1 LLDAST
7 LMFYLRLLEA
17 LAGDGHFTQ
26 ALVDFG
32 MAKDSKS
39 TSASLSTSSD
49 ALTFSRASEALK
61 RVFVDY
67 KDDSAT
73 LKEFVAKQ
81 FGLKHVTRSSTVKF
95 STFVR
100 VVMDEYKRRRAINVE
115 SLKAL
120 FRAADCD
127 ADGFLIH
134 DEFAAALRVA
144 DKRITETTIDAVFKS
159 WSSRAVVSDT
169 KTKVVRL
176 DDFVKSCIAN
186 GLEQF
191 SLLFE
196 RGPDVAAQRKKYA
209 PSVYGST
216 STWTASPEK
225 WFTRVDELMTSTE
238 APYATFRAL
247 SADDALPLERCRRQL
262 CRLQTLL
269 TDRLDGEAAYL
280 AHKLFAADVRQA
292 TVRAKGGFKRFGA
305 AVLHQVSFSMRAHA
319 AAAATADAASDDDDP
334 PRDDHDATP

>member
-1 LLDAST
+1 
-7 LMFYLRLLEA
+7 M
-17 LAGDGHFTQ
+17 
-26 ALVDFG
+26 
-32 MAKDSKS
+32 
-39 TSASLSTSSD
+39 
-49 ALTFSRASEALK
+49 
-61 RVFVDY
+61 
-67 KDDSAT
+67 
-73 LKEFVAKQ
+73 
-81 FGLKHVTRSSTVKF
+81 
-95 STFVR
+95 
-100 VVMDEYKRRRAINVE
+100 
-115 SLKAL
+115 
-120 FRAADCD
+120 
-127 ADGFLIH
+127 
-134 DEFAAALRVA
+134 A

-159 WSSRAVVSDT
+159 WSSRAVVSNT

-196 RGPDVAAQRKKYA
+196 RGPGVAAQRKKYA

-247 SADDALPLERCRRQL
+247 SADDAFPLERCRRQL

-305 AVLHQVSFSMRAHA
+305 AVLHQVSFSMRARPP
-319 AAAATADAASDDDDP
+319 P
-334 PRDDHDATP
+334 PRQPTPHPTTTTPRATITTRPRDACHPSSHAHPTFTAFAPLSPSSSRVVVVLEGAHNFHPPKPASSRRSKPPRSFARLDTRRRARAPWRRSESSKNFWVRQIVPRERPSRRRARRTRRRNAKTAWRFTRVASRLETGMRARGGAR